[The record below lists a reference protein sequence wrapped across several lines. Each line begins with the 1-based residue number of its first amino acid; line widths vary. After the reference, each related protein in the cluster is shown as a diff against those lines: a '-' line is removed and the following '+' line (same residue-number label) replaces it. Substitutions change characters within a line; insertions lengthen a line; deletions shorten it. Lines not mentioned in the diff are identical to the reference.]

1 MKQSTQSDPVCRVID
16 FSGVLS
22 SVQKTGSLYHIFLLQ
37 LSIREVARQ
46 FPKIGYTT
54 LQGRLSG
61 RVLGYGHASG
71 GKGILPPDTE
81 GE

>member
-1 MKQSTQSDPVCRVID
+1 M
-16 FSGVLS
+16 
-22 SVQKTGSLYHIFLLQ
+22 H
-37 LSIREVARQ
+37 

-61 RVLGYGHASG
+61 RVVGYGHVLGS
-71 GKGILPPDTE
+71 KGRGRVLLPDTE